1 MSSSTPTALRYS
13 LPDLG
18 LQHHVLSFR
27 WSSSVCCRAR
37 KPALLSPVPFTGPV
51 APSVPS
57 PKPAGRCSVGL
68 CHLPLHLCLSVGLAL
83 PISPPKHLSSSLH
96 PDSPEGKWHVTK
108 GPSHESPT
116 FDSFFLPF
124 LQWFQLRIQEC
135 SSCQC
140 FLGRGRP
147 AGTSWPRWLWKP
159 GLRLPSS
166 LHLDPKIATPEGSH
180 FHSCQSEHRVG

>member
-1 MSSSTPTALRYS
+1 MCAAGHANPPSCPLS
-13 LPDLG
+13 LSRGPWPPAFHPRSQRVDAPLASVTS
-18 LQHHVLSFR
+18 LCISASR
-27 WSSSVCCRAR
+27 WAWLYRS
-37 KPALLSPVPFTGPV
+37 
-51 APSVPS
+51 
-57 PKPAGRCSVGL
+57 
-68 CHLPLHLCLSVGLAL
+68 H
-83 PISPPKHLSSSLH
+83 HLSISVLRFIL
-96 PDSPEGKWHVTK
+96 DSPEGKWHVTK
-108 GPSHESPT
+108 GLSHESPT

-124 LQWFQLRIQEC
+124 LQWFRLWIQEC

-140 FLGRGRP
+140 FLGRGHP